1 MANRAPDGG
10 ADCSTP
16 EGDMMSF
23 SLSWRR
29 VAVACVLVMAA
40 AAVLAL
46 RSSPNADAQ
55 EPTSAT
61 FVFSSIPITASNGF
75 ASLGAGTGTN
85 AGVLGSACTGAAPR
99 SGTSIPGQVVT
110 QLSSTATLLRIMRN
124 TGTAIT
130 GTVHINCVIE
140 FGSIA
145 QGEAAADRLG
155 AANAG

>member
-1 MANRAPDGG
+1 
-10 ADCSTP
+10 
-16 EGDMMSF
+16 MSF

-29 VAVACVLVMAA
+29 VALACVLVMAV

-46 RSSPNADAQ
+46 RSSPNAEAQ
-55 EPTSAT
+55 EQFSAT

-99 SGTSIPGQVVT
+99 SGTMIPGQVVT
-110 QLSSTATLLRIMRN
+110 TLSSTATLMRIIRN
-124 TGTAIT
+124 DGAAIT
-130 GTVHINCVIE
+130 GTVFINCVME
-140 FGSIA
+140 FGSIG

-155 AANAG
+155 VANAR